1 MFGALLKKQFKE
13 FFSVFTMQENNKKTD
28 GKDDGKGRM
37 ILVALILI
45 YAFGTMVYSSWTS
58 AAETCELYVA
68 QGKADIFFFSACA
81 QALGLALLIG
91 TLMAKGL
98 IYDAK
103 DNETLLALPISPNMM
118 LLARVCMQYIY
129 MFFFVL
135 GYFAPAAV
143 KYFMVVGVQPL
154 AILFCVLVLLLL
166 PLLALAVSSFLGWL
180 SASLT
185 ANLPKKHFLSV
196 LSTVV
201 MVLIGLACY
210 LLLINYS
217 MELGVK
223 GEPSTVVKVVLFPIL
238 HASAAAS
245 GNALSALWFVLS
257 CAVLCGLVYWLMSA
271 TFLKIVTT
279 EKGEIKTVYKEEKA
293 QVSSANA
300 ALLRKECAR
309 LLKTSIYFMN
319 GAISTIFLLVGFIF
333 LLVVAIGDLGADI
346 RTMLAGDFGV
356 LVGGAAIAFI
366 AAMSTITASSVSLEG
381 DSLYL
386 VQSLP
391 VSSGQV
397 LFCKWLLHVL
407 FVGIPALLCVA
418 VLPFVIPVSALNAGL
433 VGLNVLV
440 VVAVTAA
447 IGLALNLKLPM
458 LKWSNEMVPVK
469 QSMAV
474 MAAMGAQAALVATPA
489 LLWEFVSAHF
499 TAWAYLLCT
508 LAFFVIVGVLVYLW
522 LQKTGTKTF
531 EEL

>member
-1 MFGALLKKQFKE
+1 
-13 FFSVFTMQENNKKTD
+13 MQEKGKTD
-28 GKDDGKGRM
+28 GKDEGKGRGL
-37 ILVALILI
+37 LVALILI

-103 DNETLLALPISPNMM
+103 DNETLLALPIPPNML
-118 LLARVCMQYIY
+118 LLARVCMLYFY

-154 AILFCVLVLLLL
+154 AILFCVLVLLVL
-166 PLLALAVSSFLGWL
+166 PLFALAVSSFLGWL

-185 ANLPKKHFLSV
+185 ANLPKKHFLSI
-196 LSTVV
+196 LATVV
-201 MVLIGLACY
+201 MALVGLALY
-210 LLLINYS
+210 LLLTNYS
-217 MELGVK
+217 MELSVK
-223 GEPSTVVKVVLFPIL
+223 GELSTVVKILLFPIL
-238 HASAAAS
+238 KASAAAS
-245 GNALSALWFVLS
+245 GEALSALWFVLS
-257 CAVLCGLVYWLMSA
+257 CAAFCGLVYWLLSA

-293 QVSSANA
+293 QESSANA

-309 LLKTSIYFMN
+309 LLKTPIYFLN

-333 LLVVAIGDLGADI
+333 LVVVAIGDLGADI
-346 RTMLAGDFGV
+346 RTMLGGDFGA
-356 LVGGAAIAFI
+356 LVGCAAIAFI
-366 AAMSTITASSVSLEG
+366 AAMATITASSISLEG

-386 VQSLP
+386 MQSLP
-391 VSSGQV
+391 VSTGQV
-397 LFCKWLLHVL
+397 LFVKWLLHVL
-407 FVGIPALLCVA
+407 FVGIPAVLCVI
-418 VLPFVIPVSALNAGL
+418 VLPFVIPVSALNTVL
-433 VGLNVLV
+433 VALNV
-440 VVAVTAA
+440 VVAVGVTAA

-474 MAAMGAQAALVATPA
+474 LAAMGAQAALVATPA
-489 LLWEFVSAHF
+489 LLWNVVGEHF
-499 TAWAYLLCT
+499 TTWAYLLCT
-508 LAFFVIVGVLVYLW
+508 LVYFAVVGVLVISW
-522 LQKTGTKTF
+522 LQKSGAKTF

>member
-13 FFSVFTMQENNKKTD
+13 FFFVFTMQEKGKAD
-28 GKDDGKGRM
+28 GKDEGKGRGL
-37 ILVALILI
+37 LVALIFL
-45 YAFGTMVYSSWTS
+45 YALGTMVYSSWTS

-81 QALGLALLIG
+81 QALGIALLIG

-103 DNETLLALPISPNMM
+103 DNETLLALPIPPNML
-118 LLARVCMQYIY
+118 LLARVCMQYFY

-143 KYFMVVGVQPL
+143 KYFMVVGIQPL

-166 PLLALAVSSFLGWL
+166 PLFALAVSSLLGWL
-180 SASLT
+180 SAILT
-185 ANLPKKHFLSV
+185 ANLPKKHFLSILATIV
-196 LSTVV
+196 TALV
-201 MVLIGLACY
+201 GLALY

-217 MELGVK
+217 IELGMK
-223 GEPSTVVKVVLFPIL
+223 EPSAVAKILLFPIL

-245 GNALSALWFVLS
+245 GEALSALWFVLS
-257 CAVLCGLVYWLMSA
+257 CVVLCGLAYWLLSA

-293 QVSSANA
+293 QASSINA
-300 ALLRKECAR
+300 ALLRKECTR
-309 LLKTSIYFMN
+309 LLKTPIYFMN
-319 GAISTIFLLVGFIF
+319 GGISTIFLLLGFIF
-333 LLVVAIGDLGADI
+333 LVVVAIGNLGADI
-346 RTMLAGDFGV
+346 RAMLGGDFGA

-366 AAMSTITASSVSLEG
+366 AAMATITASSISLEG

-386 VQSLP
+386 MQSLP
-391 VSSGQV
+391 VSTGQV
-397 LFCKWLLHVL
+397 LFVKWLLHVL
-407 FVGIPALLCVA
+407 FVGSPAMLCVIA
-418 VLPFVIPVSALNAGL
+418 LPFVIPVSALNIVL

-474 MAAMGAQAALVATPA
+474 MAAMAAQAALVATPA
-489 LLWEFVSAHF
+489 LLWNFVGEHF
-499 TAWAYLLCT
+499 TTWAYLLCA
-508 LAFFVIVGVLVYLW
+508 LVYFAAVGVLVLSW
-522 LQKTGTKTF
+522 LQKSGAKTF